1 MTPDNDRMDPALERA
16 VAEIRDDEVP
26 DALVDAAAGRVWARL
41 SQAPVSPAD
50 HIRSCADFQSLIP
63 DFRAGRLPQARALL
77 LQDHLH
83 ECVACRRAFEGRV
96 VAMPPAAD
104 RPLPRP
110 NYSAR
115 WAVAAAVVLTGG
127 LVVWFAIVQSGP
139 RSGHAVVQAVNGT
152 LYAVSPAGLR
162 VMKAGE
168 DLPDGVEIRTAL
180 DSLATV
186 ALRDGSTLEMRE
198 RSGFSTSQSGNE
210 ITVHLDRGSV
220 IVQAAKRRSGHF
232 YVATADCRVAVT
244 GTIFSV
250 TSGVKGSRVSVLEG
264 EVHVN
269 HDNQEKILHQGEQT
283 STNETVDPVSLKEDL
298 GWTHNTTLQNQLVK
312 LQDKLARVPMPKP
325 RYSSRLLGLLPA
337 STSFFASIPNLA
349 EYLGQARAV
358 FQSQAADSPELRD
371 WLSGPGSSV
380 EPVLDKLRA
389 ANEYLGDEIVVFGS
403 PDTKS
408 PVFLAEAKR
417 DGLADFLKRQGLPL
431 AFATRPGL
439 ILFSPSPEAVTAS
452 LDSSFPTTAF
462 YKQIVQAYQD
472 GAGLLVCADLAR
484 LGPHPVSAGM
494 RYLIAGQKQ
503 VGGHTET
510 RAAISFD
517 GPRTGVAA
525 WLAPPSPLGTLDY
538 ISSEST
544 FVAAFAVKNPSAIL
558 QEATANLHVPALAT
572 GQALPSL
579 GGELALALDGPA
591 FPVPSW
597 KLVVEVYDPARFQ
610 AAVLQAVAQHNADA
624 AAHNEKPL
632 RTGQETAD
640 GRTDYFIAAADPNP
654 LTEAHYTF
662 SNGYLIAAPTRAL
675 LSAALQVKAA
685 GGGITHAPAFLA
697 LIPHDHY
704 ENFSAVVF
712 QNLGNTLAPLAG
724 LLGALRP
731 PQGDKSRQMPRL
743 DNLKPFLL
751 AAYGEPDRIT
761 IASNGDVPGM
771 SLNNFLSG
779 GLVGIAANGLRLGQ
793 FAGTSGARI
802 SSR

>member
-1 MTPDNDRMDPALERA
+1 MNPDNDRMDPALERA
-16 VAEIRDDEVP
+16 VAEIRDDEIP
-26 DALVDAAAGRVWARL
+26 DAVVDAAAARVWARL
-41 SQAPVSPAD
+41 SHATVCPSE
-50 HIRSCADFQSLIP
+50 HIRSCPDFQSLIP
-63 DFRAGRLPQARALL
+63 DFRAGRLPEARALL

-83 ECVACRRAFEGRV
+83 ECVACRRVFEGRA
-96 VAMPPAAD
+96 VAMPAASE
-104 RPLPRP
+104 RPPRRDY
-110 NYSAR
+110 YSAR
-115 WAVAAAVVLTGG
+115 WAIAATVVLTGG

-139 RSGHAVVQAVNGT
+139 HAGRAMVQAVNGT

-168 DLPDGVEIRTAL
+168 DLPDGVDIRTAL
-180 DSLATV
+180 DSVATLV
-186 ALRDGSTLEMRE
+186 LRDGSTVEMRE

-250 TSGVKGSRVSVLEG
+250 TAGVKGSRVSVLEG

-269 HDNQEKILHQGEQT
+269 HDNQDKVLHSGQQT
-283 STNETVDPVSLKEDL
+283 STNETVDPVPVKEDL
-298 GWTHNTTLQNQLVK
+298 GWTHNTTLQNQLAK
-312 LQDKLARVPMPKP
+312 LQSKLAQVPMPKP
-325 RYSSRLLGLLPA
+325 RYSSRLLDLLPS

-349 EYLGQARAV
+349 GYLGQAESV
-358 FQSQAADSPELRD
+358 FRSQAADSPELRD
-371 WLSGPGSSV
+371 WLSGPGSAV
-380 EPVLDKLRA
+380 EPVLEKLRA

-403 PDTKS
+403 PDTKA
-408 PVFLAEAKR
+408 PVFLAEVKR

-439 ILFSPSPEAVTAS
+439 VLFSPSPEALNAP
-452 LDSSFPTTAF
+452 LDSSFQTTPF
-462 YKQIVQAYQD
+462 YKQIAQAYQD

-484 LGPHPVSAGM
+484 LGPHSMSPGM

-503 VGGHTET
+503 VTGHTET

-517 GPRTGVAA
+517 GPRTGIAA

-538 ISSEST
+538 ISSDST

-558 QEATANLHVPALAT
+558 QEATATLHVPALT
-572 GQALPSL
+572 TDQAVPSL

-624 AAHNEKPL
+624 AAHSEKPL

-675 LSAALQVKAA
+675 LSAALQVKAG
-685 GGGITHAPAFLA
+685 GGGITHAPAFTA

-712 QNLGNTLAPLAG
+712 QNLGKTLAPLAG
-724 LLGALRP
+724 LLGAFQAPRAG
-731 PQGDKSRQMPRL
+731 QGRQMPRL

-793 FAGTSGARI
+793 FTGTSGARI
-802 SSR
+802 PSR